1 MENRN
6 KCIYCINRFYV
17 PDYLKDEYSK
27 LNINPGLACFAKRIN
42 IEGNNCCEQFEEE
55 KIEVSTHQ
63 LEFQDKIADDTTQ
76 RSIDQPERPL
86 P

>member
-55 KIEVSTHQ
+55 KIEE
-63 LEFQDKIADDTTQ
+63 LYFKF
-76 RSIDQPERPL
+76 
-86 P
+86 